1 MPRFFVPITIEDLK
15 AKIDAI
21 RKEKAREDEYLADI
35 PREWSKNIEKDLA
48 KVEFD
53 FENCDLDGSEFGGEW
68 CGYHTLDNGLTFL
81 GVKAGGD
88 WELPIFFI
96 VYWDGKNLR
105 AYIPTEGNPWNTTSK
120 QAFGNDPDA
129 DYENAKKRWPEI
141 IGDKKAED
149 MEGSL
154 DMEFNS
160 EEAFKDIQERILRKE

>member
-15 AKIDAI
+15 SKIQPFLD
-21 RKEKAREDEYLADI
+21 KADCGDNNVRYL
-35 PREWSKNIEKDLA
+35 SKSIEKDLS

-88 WELPIFFI
+88 WELPIFFV

-105 AYIPTEGNPWNTTSK
+105 AYIPEEGNPWNTTTK
-120 QAFGNDPDA
+120 QAFGNDADA
-129 DYENAKKRWPEI
+129 DYENVKKRWPEI
-141 IGDKKAED
+141 IGDRQPED
-149 MEGSL
+149 MYGPP
-154 DMEFNS
+154 DVDFDADA
-160 EEAFKDIQERILRKE
+160 AFKDIKDRILPKS